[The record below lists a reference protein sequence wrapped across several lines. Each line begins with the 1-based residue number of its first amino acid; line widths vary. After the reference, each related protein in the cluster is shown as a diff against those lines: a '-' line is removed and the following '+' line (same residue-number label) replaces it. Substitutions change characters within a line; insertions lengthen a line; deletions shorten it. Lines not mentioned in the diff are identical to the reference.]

1 MARDLSFW
9 KYKKN
14 ELIDD
19 VEVYTQLSKGCMVE
33 VVELLPVSE
42 IYNEIK
48 TIFNEWKWEG
58 EYHLE
63 LDSQVIEL
71 FITEQFVRFDCY
83 NVTLDVMNIIIDI
96 MNEYECPLYDSAIST
111 RFEL

>member
-33 VVELLPVSE
+33 VVELLP
-42 IYNEIK
+42 
-48 TIFNEWKWEG
+48 
-58 EYHLE
+58 
-63 LDSQVIEL
+63 
-71 FITEQFVRFDCY
+71 
-83 NVTLDVMNIIIDI
+83 
-96 MNEYECPLYDSAIST
+96 
-111 RFEL
+111 

>member
-1 MARDLSFW
+1 MLCRT
-9 KYKKN
+9 
-14 ELIDD
+14 I
-19 VEVYTQLSKGCMVE
+19 
-33 VVELLPVSE
+33 LPADKS
-42 IYNEIK
+42 ISRSSWSSNNEIK